1 MTLCWK
7 PFRLLDSTSK
17 KESDRIVEPG
27 LRTLHPAPCAE
38 QAAPQ
43 PSTSTVSI
51 PDPSAVD
58 APTNSGNAGLSSL
71 ETDAPDDDGF
81 EFNFDFVWRSDS
93 EEREEPISEA
103 EDDVISDESE
113 VCTSFHTPGFR
124 G

>member
-17 KESDRIVEPG
+17 KESDRIVEPD

-43 PSTSTVSI
+43 PSTPTVSI

-58 APTNSGNAGLSSL
+58 APTNSANAGLSSL

-93 EEREEPISEA
+93 EEREEPVSEA
-103 EDDVISDESE
+103 EVDVISDESE
-113 VCTSFHTPGFR
+113 VCTSFHTPDFR